1 MATMLPLVRAQLEAY
16 LDGKITVGKLE
27 GWVVGYIQ
35 PVISSGD
42 KRALEL
48 LNEIDSTLVE
58 RGEDLIDEG
67 EFVATMT
74 ALRLRFALTR
84 RPDVSRA

>member
-1 MATMLPLVRAQLEAY
+1 MLPLVRAQLEAY
-16 LDGKITVGKLE
+16 LDGKITVGELE
-27 GWVVGYIQ
+27 GWVVGYTQ

-42 KRALEL
+42 KHALEL
-48 LNEIDSTLVE
+48 LNEIDSSLVE

-74 ALRLRFALTR
+74 ALRLRFAPAR
-84 RPDVSRA
+84 HPNVSRA